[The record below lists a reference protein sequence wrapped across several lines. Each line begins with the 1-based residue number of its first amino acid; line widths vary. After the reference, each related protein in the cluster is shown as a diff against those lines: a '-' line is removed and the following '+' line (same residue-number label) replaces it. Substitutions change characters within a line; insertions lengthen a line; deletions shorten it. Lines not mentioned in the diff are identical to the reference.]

1 MDEQFKKG
9 FFEFIAA
16 ADAEKVHS
24 QTIGWIFSNDC
35 DVFSNEEKNT
45 ILNELLSIKNEE
57 IDLIPTKVDVEI
69 NDIDILITCGDRWL
83 VVIENKIKSSQHSNQ
98 LYKYEYITSPDLHTA
113 LNLYKKWKS
122 IEFPDENFE
131 SEYLKSNIK
140 VQKEL
145 ILNWEKKQDIKIKD
159 IIHQDEELKYRNHS
173 CKYVYLT
180 LVKEKPES
188 SNWKNITYSDL
199 YKVLDKYFKNKNI
212 PNVENHSIVKSYLKT
227 IGNLSRVTELFIDSP
242 SNFKF
247 VFTEGKTIKG
257 GYIES
262 ETDKGTAKSYIKY
275 LGLETLLQKWFYS
288 KLIED
293 LKSKNQELFK
303 SIKYNIAETHGTAL
317 LDIVFNEI
325 RINGKAHIPILQF
338 QGKAIKLA
346 IVGSSNAETKEIL
359 EKGDLISTRNSRKRK
374 FAEGLSES
382 QDFLEL
388 TKLNNDVDE
397 ITSKISTPRNA
408 DGFLSININESDMK
422 FWQVEVDNREQFVIN
437 KIEQVQ
443 KIFQKLNG

>member
-35 DVFSNEEKNT
+35 DVFDSNEKRAILSELIYKDQYNT
-45 ILNELLSIKNEE
+45 V
-57 IDLIPTKVDVEI
+57 DLTPKKVEVEV
-69 NDIDILITCGDRWL
+69 NDIDILITCSDNNL

-98 LYKYEYITSPDLHTA
+98 LFKYEYLTA
-113 LNLYKKWKS
+113 RNEESAWQCYFQWKSQEECNKIRSQVDGDYKRFLEAIYERQKSNDFKWKLV
-122 IEFPDENFE
+122 N
-131 SEYLKSNIK
+131 
-140 VQKEL
+140 Q
-145 ILNWEKKQDIKIKD
+145 EKNPYYI
-159 IIHQDEELKYRNHS
+159 
-173 CKYVYLT
+173 YLT
-180 LVKEKPES
+180 LIEEEPQGTKDKWNKLSYWRLYEVLSKYL
-188 SNWKNITYSDL
+188 SNKKHQNT
-199 YKVLDKYFKNKNI
+199 
-212 PNVENHSIVKSYLKT
+212 ENFWILKSYVST
-227 IGNLSRVTELFIDSP
+227 IQNLSSAANLFIQKP
-242 SNFKF
+242 KNFEF
-247 VFTEGKTIKG
+247 VFTVGKQAIENIKP
-257 GYIES
+257 E
-262 ETDKGTAKSYIKY
+262 ELQDGTPQSYIK
-275 LGLETLLQKWFYS
+275 LLRLETLLQKWFYS

-303 SIKYNIAETHGTAL
+303 SIKYNIGETHGTAL

-359 EKGDLISTRNSRKRK
+359 GKGDLISTRNSRKRK

-397 ITSKISTPRNA
+397 ITSKISTPKNA